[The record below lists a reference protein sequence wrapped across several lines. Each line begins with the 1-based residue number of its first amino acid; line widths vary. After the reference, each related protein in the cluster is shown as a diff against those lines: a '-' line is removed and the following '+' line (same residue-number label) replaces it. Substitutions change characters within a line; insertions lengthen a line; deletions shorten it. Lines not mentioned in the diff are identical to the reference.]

1 MNMKYKLVYSF
12 LFFLTLSAASKANE
26 PIIELETNKSTID
39 IENESISAT
48 GGVILKYEDIT
59 IRSDSLKKIEGKNIL
74 FSYGNVLFNQ
84 GNQIVKAE
92 QVIFDMD
99 TNQAKIIGSES
110 YDNGVKL
117 RFGGEETLSEYPN
130 KITIKNGWFTTSP
143 YEKPNYRINAEEI
156 EIYPNRK
163 IVAKN
168 IGLNVKG
175 KTWFKFPY
183 YVASLRPVNR
193 RATLFPFFG
202 SDSDRGLYA
211 ILGFDYDKG
220 PLAQGFVDFELSSKK
235 KLALKFANDYTFGES
250 NKGSVVVNRFVVPI
264 TNSTRKVNEWDFSI
278 EHNAINTPK
287 KEKIDRKFYDLGYGI
302 WNLNYRNMTTNL
314 INAVNG
320 KELRDDYTSYV
331 NTYKKIGFYDF
342 KINQELGRSGEL
354 NFDYFWTQDR
364 SALKA
369 LTEIND
375 KIVED
380 DDLDPRKTDVE
391 LYRRLKYTNGNSD
404 ILINIENEDFLD
416 VNPGYI
422 GDINSYR
429 KKENYSIDFKGPK
442 IRLEYLNSDKDEYGE
457 LFGLKERDESDS
469 SIFESKNY
477 RWVQKIAYDKR
488 KEIGLSFG
496 NYYPFMKR
504 EFLGY
509 EPKTLIENL
518 TNNFY
523 FGTTSKY
530 VEISKKE
537 YGYDFTRDN
546 DSYNSFFLNSMATGE
561 STGHYNEDRIYKT
574 YGKTNTDIGSVYA
587 ARKTKKII
595 YEQYDSKNVSIG
607 NDKIYLPIKDSY
619 LTFNY
624 NFEHRNYKETY
635 VPSFKNGRKQ
645 EDVFSKTGYKI
656 ETDSNGN
663 ALNQSPVVKIHTLD
677 TKLYTTIFDN
687 TSRINNK
694 YDIKVTNEAD
704 VTIQRTEAE
713 SAMALDSTNNKM
725 YDIIET
731 PTNSLGLKNDFNFH
745 LGNVNLNYKIIA
757 RDDKHFKDNWLKN
770 RYVRN
775 YVKADIENKRFI
787 SADFQSNETYE
798 FEDYRDEKN
807 MTKEFQYGYVTNSED
822 QFLYKITDKTNEYFP
837 YNTSYGWNR
846 DTYKE
851 KERERTISASFNEW
865 GIEYTNLKD
874 TINDIFD
881 TDSNGLP
888 SGTPELKSKSSY
900 HKLGFV
906 YDTSKMK
913 NKKFESDHY
922 FKATLGTGKKT
933 YRYLNGTS
941 NNGLDDTYGKGK
953 DYITLGMLY
962 RYENNAKPKYE
973 KPNNK
978 NGTKINIYDNNLEN
992 FELTKNSNTQDF
1004 SIENES
1010 SRTKNIFNS
1019 VKNTNETLL
1028 STEKESYGSYVDEEL
1043 NKQNRFDLNDY
1054 LSKTQSSK
1062 KDKKY
1067 FQIGF
1072 DMELDGTD
1080 SLHSTELKGMDR
1092 INDLIFKVE
1101 GGHTE
1106 KLFLSY
1112 KYIMERPDRIY
1123 RNASYRKSLYNYRR
1137 HDFEAKYAFGKDPDQ
1152 PWWVGA
1158 KVQYVQNGSPKS
1170 SDPEIYESSSLAE
1183 KVNKITLGLVTL
1195 SHRFENIEWELG
1207 AGAKWDKPDNKKLGY
1222 YPVVVLKFSLTPFPE
1237 KSVKMGYDEGA
1248 PTFGVGF

>member
-422 GDINSYR
+422 GDINS
-429 KKENYSIDFKGPK
+429 
-442 IRLEYLNSDKDEYGE
+442 
-457 LFGLKERDESDS
+457 
-469 SIFESKNY
+469 
-477 RWVQKIAYDKR
+477 
-488 KEIGLSFG
+488 
-496 NYYPFMKR
+496 
-504 EFLGY
+504 
-509 EPKTLIENL
+509 
-518 TNNFY
+518 
-523 FGTTSKY
+523 
-530 VEISKKE
+530 
-537 YGYDFTRDN
+537 
-546 DSYNSFFLNSMATGE
+546 
-561 STGHYNEDRIYKT
+561 
-574 YGKTNTDIGSVYA
+574 
-587 ARKTKKII
+587 
-595 YEQYDSKNVSIG
+595 
-607 NDKIYLPIKDSY
+607 
-619 LTFNY
+619 
-624 NFEHRNYKETY
+624 
-635 VPSFKNGRKQ
+635 
-645 EDVFSKTGYKI
+645 
-656 ETDSNGN
+656 
-663 ALNQSPVVKIHTLD
+663 
-677 TKLYTTIFDN
+677 
-687 TSRINNK
+687 
-694 YDIKVTNEAD
+694 
-704 VTIQRTEAE
+704 
-713 SAMALDSTNNKM
+713 
-725 YDIIET
+725 
-731 PTNSLGLKNDFNFH
+731 
-745 LGNVNLNYKIIA
+745 
-757 RDDKHFKDNWLKN
+757 
-770 RYVRN
+770 
-775 YVKADIENKRFI
+775 
-787 SADFQSNETYE
+787 
-798 FEDYRDEKN
+798 
-807 MTKEFQYGYVTNSED
+807 
-822 QFLYKITDKTNEYFP
+822 
-837 YNTSYGWNR
+837 
-846 DTYKE
+846 
-851 KERERTISASFNEW
+851 
-865 GIEYTNLKD
+865 
-874 TINDIFD
+874 
-881 TDSNGLP
+881 
-888 SGTPELKSKSSY
+888 
-900 HKLGFV
+900 
-906 YDTSKMK
+906 
-913 NKKFESDHY
+913 
-922 FKATLGTGKKT
+922 
-933 YRYLNGTS
+933 
-941 NNGLDDTYGKGK
+941 
-953 DYITLGMLY
+953 
-962 RYENNAKPKYE
+962 
-973 KPNNK
+973 
-978 NGTKINIYDNNLEN
+978 
-992 FELTKNSNTQDF
+992 
-1004 SIENES
+1004 
-1010 SRTKNIFNS
+1010 
-1019 VKNTNETLL
+1019 
-1028 STEKESYGSYVDEEL
+1028 
-1043 NKQNRFDLNDY
+1043 
-1054 LSKTQSSK
+1054 
-1062 KDKKY
+1062 
-1067 FQIGF
+1067 
-1072 DMELDGTD
+1072 
-1080 SLHSTELKGMDR
+1080 
-1092 INDLIFKVE
+1092 
-1101 GGHTE
+1101 
-1106 KLFLSY
+1106 
-1112 KYIMERPDRIY
+1112 
-1123 RNASYRKSLYNYRR
+1123 
-1137 HDFEAKYAFGKDPDQ
+1137 
-1152 PWWVGA
+1152 
-1158 KVQYVQNGSPKS
+1158 
-1170 SDPEIYESSSLAE
+1170 
-1183 KVNKITLGLVTL
+1183 
-1195 SHRFENIEWELG
+1195 
-1207 AGAKWDKPDNKKLGY
+1207 
-1222 YPVVVLKFSLTPFPE
+1222 
-1237 KSVKMGYDEGA
+1237 
-1248 PTFGVGF
+1248 